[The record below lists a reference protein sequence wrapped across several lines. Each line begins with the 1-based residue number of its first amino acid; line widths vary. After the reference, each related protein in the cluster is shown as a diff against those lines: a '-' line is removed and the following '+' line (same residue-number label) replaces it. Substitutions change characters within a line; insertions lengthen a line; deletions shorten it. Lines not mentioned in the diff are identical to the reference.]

1 MEDGTRLLA
10 SMQGAR
16 YVFVTVESSRVMR
29 TTRQGRGRGWM
40 LGCLVLVATASPAW
54 PAFATESPPGGPALR
69 QARAAWDRGA
79 IETAEPLYREALEKG
94 GLAPAD
100 VLEGYVRLGSIRASL
115 GKKDQAIAAF
125 RAASILDAT
134 FAVPTEA
141 GPKGPSL
148 AAQAKKDTAKIG
160 TIQLTVKAPKEVPS
174 GRSFRVTADLDAA
187 HVAIVARIG
196 LVARDGTSGKEV
208 VAEAKPGENVEL
220 DVASEV
226 TMPNASILVRVDALD
241 KQGNRL
247 ASAEERVRV
256 GDGGGGGATA
266 SSSASSS
273 SSSSSSSSLGADAGS
288 RKGGGF
294 WSSPWPYVVG
304 GLALAGAG
312 TAVYFGTRPSD
323 QVSVGQVGVKAK

>member
-1 MEDGTRLLA
+1 
-10 SMQGAR
+10 
-16 YVFVTVESSRVMR
+16 MR
-29 TTRQGRGRGWM
+29 AT
-40 LGCLVLVATASPAW
+40 LGCLVLGAMATSAWTAHAADPA
-54 PAFATESPPGGPALR
+54 AGGPALR
-69 QARAAWDRGA
+69 QARAAWDKGA

-94 GLAPAD
+94 GLAPPD

-115 GKKDQAIAAF
+115 NKKDQAIAAF
-125 RAASILDAT
+125 RAASILDST

-160 TIQLTVKAPKEVPS
+160 SIQLTIKAPKEAPS
-174 GRSFRVTADLDAA
+174 GKSFKVTAELDAA
-187 HVAIVARIG
+187 HIPIVAKIA
-196 LVARDGTSGKEV
+196 LLARDGTSGKEV
-208 VAEAKPGENVEL
+208 VAEARSGETVEL
-220 DVASEV
+220 EVASEV
-226 TMPNASILVRVDALD
+226 TLPNASVLVRVDALD

-256 GDGGGGGATA
+256 TEGGGAAAVA
-266 SSSASSS
+266 SAPSSGSSS
-273 SSSSSSSSLGADAGS
+273 SSSSTPASTSPGGDTSP

-304 GLALAGAG
+304 GLALAATG

-323 QVSVGQVGVKAK
+323 QVSVGQVGVRAK

>member
-1 MEDGTRLLA
+1 MMA
-10 SMQGAR
+10 SSSAR
-16 YVFVTVESSRVMR
+16 
-29 TTRQGRGRGWM
+29 
-40 LGCLVLVATASPAW
+40 ASDA
-54 PAFATESPPGGPALR
+54 AAGGPALR
-69 QARAAWDRGA
+69 QARAAWDKGS

-94 GLAPAD
+94 GLAPPD

-125 RAASILDAT
+125 RAASILDST

-141 GPKGPSL
+141 GPKGPAL

-160 TIQLTVKAPKEVPS
+160 SIQLSIKGPKEVSS
-174 GRSFRVTADLDAA
+174 GKSFKVTAELDAA
-187 HVAIVARIG
+187 HIPIVAKIA

-208 VAEAKPGENVEL
+208 VAEARPGESVEL

-226 TMPNASILVRVDALD
+226 TMPNASVLVRVDALD

-256 GDGGGGGATA
+256 SEGSGGGAVA
-266 SSSASSS
+266 GGSSS
-273 SSSSSSSSLGADAGS
+273 SSSTSSSSSSPSGDTGL
-288 RKGGGF
+288 RKGGSF

-304 GLALAGAG
+304 GIALAGAG

-323 QVSVGQVGVKAK
+323 QVAVGQIGVRAK

>member
-1 MEDGTRLLA
+1 MRAPRDRPGDRRRALA
-10 SMQGAR
+10 
-16 YVFVTVESSRVMR
+16 F
-29 TTRQGRGRGWM
+29 
-40 LGCLVLVATASPAW
+40 GCLVVGAMATSAW
-54 PAFATESPPGGPALR
+54 SAHATEVAAGGPALR
-69 QARAAWDRGA
+69 QARAAWDKGS

-94 GLAPAD
+94 GLAPPD

-115 GKKDQAIAAF
+115 GKKDQATAAF

-148 AAQAKKDTAKIG
+148 AAAAKRDTAKIG
-160 TIQLTVKAPKEVPS
+160 SIQLTMKAPKETPS
-174 GRSFRVTADLDAA
+174 GKSFKVTAELDGA
-187 HVAIVARIG
+187 HVPIVAKIG

-208 VAEAKPGENVEL
+208 VAEAKPGETVEL

-226 TMPNASILVRVDALD
+226 TMPNASVLVRVDALD
-241 KQGNRL
+241 RQGNRL

-256 GDGGGGGATA
+256 TEGGAGA
-266 SSSASSS
+266 VAAAGASASSS
-273 SSSSSSSSLGADAGS
+273 SGSTSSSPSPAGDTS
-288 RKGGGF
+288 PRKGGGF

-323 QVSVGQVGVKAK
+323 QVSVGQVGVRAK